1 MSDQVHLLVVKA
13 GGLSWALPMSSTEQ
27 AFHLKDH
34 EVRSVGD
41 LRVVRFRDEVL
52 ELVDLAQRLGL
63 DPGPR
68 PSAVVM
74 WGAGKRFALLV
85 DELVNQISA
94 DQVEIPRMAHG
105 EFTDGAVYHEDA
117 IVPILRPGALSGVY
131 EVGDEEAGREF
142 TEMQQSALA
151 EIANIG
157 SGHAATA
164 LSTLIGR
171 PVDVGY
177 SKAILTVLARALDE
191 LGEPMNRSALVDT
204 PITDDQGNM
213 LLVFPEDAAEQL
225 CQLLGTT
232 MAEEMGLTALQ
243 EVGNILSASY
253 LNALVEMTG
262 MPLEVQPPRVEVD
275 QLGRMIS
282 QSGASV
288 GNANDPTVLMRS
300 YLTVEGSTAQ
310 FSFLF
315 VPRLKS
321 VEQLLERLGVG
332 V

>member
-1 MSDQVHLLVVKA
+1 MPSI
-13 GGLSWALPMSSTEQ
+13 EQ

-34 EVRSVGD
+34 EIRHVGE
-41 LRVVRFRDEVL
+41 LKVVRFREEVL
-52 ELVDLAQRLGL
+52 ELVDLAERLGL
-63 DPGPR
+63 EPGER
-68 PSAVVM
+68 PSAVVA
-74 WGAGKRFALLV
+74 WGAGKRYALLV

-94 DQVEIPRMAHG
+94 ERVEIPRMAHG
-105 EFTDGAVYHEDA
+105 EYTDGAVYHDEQV
-117 IVPILRPGALSGVY
+117 VPILRPGALSGVY
-131 EVGDEEAGREF
+131 EVDDEEPADEF
-142 TEMQQSALA
+142 TEMQQSALV

-164 LSTLIGR
+164 LSMLTGR

-177 SKAILTVLARALDE
+177 SKAVLTVLARALDE

-204 PITDDQGNM
+204 PIKDDQGNM

-225 CQLLGTT
+225 CQLLGTS
-232 MAEEMGLTALQ
+232 MADEMGLTALQ

-253 LNALVEMTG
+253 LNAIVEMTG
-262 MPLEVQPPRVEVD
+262 IPLEVAPPRVEVD

-282 QSGASV
+282 QSSATV
-288 GNANDPTVLMRS
+288 GHANDPTVLMRS
-300 YLTVEGSTAQ
+300 YLTIEGSTTR

-315 VPRLKS
+315 MPRLKS
-321 VEQLLERLGVG
+321 VELLLEKLGVG

>member
-1 MSDQVHLLVVKA
+1 MPSV
-13 GGLSWALPMSSTEQ
+13 EQ
-27 AFHLKDH
+27 AFHLKDN
-34 EVRSVGD
+34 EIRNVGE

-63 DPGPR
+63 EPGER
-68 PSAVVM
+68 PSAVVT
-74 WGAGKRFALLV
+74 WGAGKRYALLV

-94 DQVEIPRMAHG
+94 ERVEIPRMAHG
-105 EFTDGAVYHEDA
+105 EYTDGAIYHDEQV
-117 IVPILRPGALSGVY
+117 VPILRPGALSGVY
-131 EVGDEEAGREF
+131 QVDDEEPGYEF
-142 TEMQQSALA
+142 SDMQQSALA

-164 LSTLIGR
+164 LSMLTGR

-177 SKAILTVLARALDE
+177 SKAVLTVLARALDE

-204 PITDDQGNM
+204 PIMGDQGNM

-232 MAEEMGLTALQ
+232 MADELGLTALQ

-253 LNALVEMTG
+253 LNAIVEMTG
-262 MPLEVQPPRVEVD
+262 IPLEVEPPHVEVD

-282 QSGASV
+282 HSSATV
-288 GNANDPTVLMRS
+288 GHANDPTVLMRS
-300 YLTVEGSTAQ
+300 YLTVEGSTTR

-315 VPRLKS
+315 MPRLKS
-321 VEQLLERLGVG
+321 VELLLERLGVG